1 MEPMHPRVR
10 NASSFSKAS
19 SNGQDQASFSKLA
32 LRAKIKAHSI
42 QWLSFLIKVYPCLEL
57 QPPFTSARV
66 PFDCHFC
73 EPSLGWC
80 TPRSR
85 VEAPL
90 ALFQVR
96 EVRVLVSSLFRT
108 VFALVV
114 DCMVGSVVL
123 MCELLCELVSP
134 KRDETGSS
142 PRVPARK
149 VAQAA
154 RSTFERAGNSP
165 RREGSHLSEIPRCS
179 CFCSGETSG
188 VALQWSGRN
197 SMAPVSGCPWWC
209 PICIT
214 SSEMSSSESSMGI
227 HYKCKHPLNP
237 TKLYV
242 SG

>member
-1 MEPMHPRVR
+1 MYSTIFR
-10 NASSFSKAS
+10 
-19 SNGQDQASFSKLA
+19 
-32 LRAKIKAHSI
+32 
-42 QWLSFLIKVYPCLEL
+42 KVCPCLEL
-57 QPPFTSARV
+57 QPPFTSARVPFDCHFCEPSWGWCTPRSRVEAPLALFQPPFTSARV

-96 EVRVLVSSLFRT
+96 EVRVLISSLFRT

-114 DCMVGSVVL
+114 DCES
-123 MCELLCELVSP
+123 VSP

-142 PRVPARK
+142 PRAPARK

-165 RREGSHLSEIPRCS
+165 RREGSRLSEIPRCS
-179 CFCSGETSG
+179 CFCSC
-188 VALQWSGRN
+188 AL
-197 SMAPVSGCPWWC
+197 A
-209 PICIT
+209 
-214 SSEMSSSESSMGI
+214 
-227 HYKCKHPLNP
+227 
-237 TKLYV
+237 
-242 SG
+242 